1 MASITIKCG
10 PSHKS
15 GRSRPSNNSLAGY
28 MPKMKS
34 GGSNRRTV
42 VVKRSVPTNNK
53 FAALAVDTS
62 HKSHRDTFNGPRPS
76 VAAAAQGS
84 WGKKLTVSLS
94 QAKPEQWK
102 GPFRPTTLRKVSKKA
117 DQKPKRPCAYCK
129 EDGCHIR
136 SCDKLAAKNLRKAEA
151 SRKAKEQARKQK
163 WLAAEARIAEQVR
176 RAQEQEQV
184 VEVVEESS
192 DSSDSEV
199 DEYPALTAAIASGRV
214 TVKRGP
220 RVSFKDDSE
229 NLMKPPCDTKVFNK
243 EDAPSAI
250 SDEDEEEVILLQK
263 AQDIFKPSANAW
275 RPRRHRTGM
284 TAHER
289 QLILDQIKEK
299 EADLATFSTDSW
311 ADSSEIEELEAEI
324 EELNAKLA

>member
-15 GRSRPSNNSLAGY
+15 RRPRPSNNSLAAY
-28 MPKMKS
+28 VPKMKS

-42 VVKRSVPTNNK
+42 VVKRSVPANNK
-53 FAALAVDTS
+53 FAALAVDTT
-62 HKSHRDTFNGPRPS
+62 HKSRRDTFKGPRPS

-84 WGKKLTVSLS
+84 WGKKLTISLS
-94 QAKPEQWK
+94 QAKPEGWK
-102 GPFRPTTLRKVSKKA
+102 KVSRPTTLRKVSEKA

-129 EDGCHIR
+129 EEGCHIR
-136 SCDKLAAKNLRKAEA
+136 TCDKLAAKNLRKAEA

-184 VEVVEESS
+184 EVVEESS

-199 DEYPALTAAIASGRV
+199 DEYPALTAAIASGHV
-214 TVKRGP
+214 TVKRGR

-275 RPRRHRTGM
+275 KPRRLRTGM

-289 QLILDQIKEK
+289 QVILDQIKEK
-299 EADLATFSTDSW
+299 EAELATFSSDSW
-311 ADSSEIEELEAEI
+311 ADADEIEELEEAI
-324 EELNAKLA
+324 TALKAKLA

>member
-1 MASITIKCG
+1 
-10 PSHKS
+10 
-15 GRSRPSNNSLAGY
+15 
-28 MPKMKS
+28 MPQMKS

-42 VVKRSVPTNNK
+42 VVKRSVPANNK
-53 FAALAVDTS
+53 FAALAVDTT
-62 HKSHRDTFNGPRPS
+62 HKSRSDTFKGPRPS
-76 VAAAAQGS
+76 VAAAIQGS
-84 WGKKLTVSLS
+84 WGKKLTISLS

-102 GPFRPTTLRKVSKKA
+102 KVSRPTTLRKVSEKA
-117 DQKPKRPCAYCK
+117 VAPSRPCAYCK
-129 EDGCHIR
+129 EEGCHIR
-136 SCDKLAAKNLRKAEA
+136 TCDKLAAKNLRKAQS
-151 SRKAKEQARKQK
+151 SRKAKEQAKKQK

-192 DSSDSEV
+192 DSDSEV

-229 NLMKPPCDTKVFNK
+229 NLMKPPCDIKVFNK

-250 SDEDEEEVILLQK
+250 SDEEEEDVILLQK

-275 RPRRHRTGM
+275 RPRRRSTGM

-289 QLILDQIKEK
+289 QIILDQIKEK
-299 EADLATFSTDSW
+299 EAELASYSTDSW
-311 ADSSEIEELEAEI
+311 ADSCEIEELEAEI
-324 EELNAKLA
+324 QELNAKLA

>member
-42 VVKRSVPTNNK
+42 VVKRSVPANNK

-62 HKSHRDTFNGPRPS
+62 HKSRRDTFKGPRPS

-84 WGKKLTVSLS
+84 WGKKLTISLS

-102 GPFRPTTLRKVSKKA
+102 RVSRPTTLRKVSEKA

-129 EDGCHIR
+129 EEGCHIR
-136 SCDKLAAKNLRKAEA
+136 TCDKLAAKNLRKAQS

-192 DSSDSEV
+192 DSDSEV

-229 NLMKPPCDTKVFNK
+229 NLMKPPCDIKVFNK

-250 SDEDEEEVILLQK
+250 SDEEEEDVILLQK

-275 RPRRHRTGM
+275 RPRRRTGM
-284 TAHER
+284 TTHER

-299 EADLATFSTDSW
+299 EAELASFSTDSW
-311 ADSSEIEELEAEI
+311 ADSAEIEELEAEI

>member
-1 MASITIKCG
+1 MASLTIKCG

-15 GRSRPSNNSLAGY
+15 RRSRPSNNSLAGY
-28 MPKMKS
+28 IPKMQS

-42 VVKRSVPTNNK
+42 VVKRSVPANNK

-62 HKSHRDTFNGPRPS
+62 HKRRDTFKGPRPS

-84 WGKKLTVSLS
+84 WGKKLTISLS
-94 QAKPEQWK
+94 QAKPEGWK
-102 GPFRPTTLRKVSKKA
+102 RVSRHSTLRKVSEKA
-117 DQKPKRPCAYCK
+117 VAYSRPCAYCK

-136 SCDKLAAKNLRKAEA
+136 TCDKLAAKNLRKAQS

-176 RAQEQEQV
+176 KAQEQEEV

-192 DSSDSEV
+192 DSSDSEA
-199 DEYPALTAAIASGRV
+199 DDYPALTTAIASGNVTTQRGTNWGAFRRV
-214 TVKRGP
+214 T
-220 RVSFKDDSE
+220 FKDDSE

-250 SDEDEEEVILLQK
+250 SDEEEEEEVVLLT
-263 AQDIFKPSANAW
+263 PSAFAW
-275 RPRRHRTGM
+275 KPRRLRTS
-284 TAHER
+284 HEK
-289 QLILDQIKEK
+289 QLIIDQIKEK
-299 EADLATFSTDSW
+299 EDELASYSTDSW
-311 ADSSEIEELEAEI
+311 ADSAEIEELEDEI
-324 EELNAKLA
+324 ENLNAKLLDLA

>member
-1 MASITIKCG
+1 VSEK
-10 PSHKS
+10 
-15 GRSRPSNNSLAGY
+15 
-28 MPKMKS
+28 
-34 GGSNRRTV
+34 
-42 VVKRSVPTNNK
+42 
-53 FAALAVDTS
+53 AVAYS
-62 HKSHRDTFNGPRPS
+62 
-76 VAAAAQGS
+76 
-84 WGKKLTVSLS
+84 
-94 QAKPEQWK
+94 
-102 GPFRPTTLRKVSKKA
+102 
-117 DQKPKRPCAYCK
+117 RPCAYCK

-136 SCDKLAAKNLRKAEA
+136 TCDKLAAKNLRKAEA

-163 WLAAEARIAEQVR
+163 WLAAEARIAEQIR

-192 DSSDSEV
+192 DSDSEV

-229 NLMKPPCDTKVFNK
+229 NLMKPPCDIKVFNK

-250 SDEDEEEVILLQK
+250 SDEEEEDVILLQK

-275 RPRRHRTGM
+275 RPRRRSTGM

-289 QLILDQIKEK
+289 QIILDQIKEK
-299 EADLATFSTDSW
+299 EAELASYSTDSW
-311 ADSSEIEELEAEI
+311 ADSCEIEELEAEI
-324 EELNAKLA
+324 QELNAKLA

>member
-15 GRSRPSNNSLAGY
+15 RRPRPSNNSLAAY
-28 MPKMKS
+28 VPKMKS

-42 VVKRSVPTNNK
+42 VVKRSVPANNK

-62 HKSHRDTFNGPRPS
+62 RNSRRDTFKGPRPS

-84 WGKKLTVSLS
+84 WGKKLTISLS

-102 GPFRPTTLRKVSKKA
+102 EVSRPTTLRKVSEKA

-129 EDGCHIR
+129 EEGCHIR
-136 SCDKLAAKNLRKAEA
+136 TCDKLAAKNRRKAEA

-184 VEVVEESS
+184 EVVEESS

-199 DEYPALTAAIASGRV
+199 DEYPALTAAIASGHV
-214 TVKRGP
+214 TVKRGR

-275 RPRRHRTGM
+275 RPRRLSTGM

-289 QLILDQIKEK
+289 QVILDQIKEK
-299 EADLATFSTDSW
+299 QAELASYSTDSW
-311 ADSSEIEELEAEI
+311 ADSCEIEELEAEI
-324 EELNAKLA
+324 EVLNAKLA

>member
-15 GRSRPSNNSLAGY
+15 RRPRPSNNSLAAY
-28 MPKMKS
+28 VPKMKS

-42 VVKRSVPTNNK
+42 VVKRSVPANNK

-62 HKSHRDTFNGPRPS
+62 HKSRRDTFKGPRPS

-84 WGKKLTVSLS
+84 WGKKLTISLS
-94 QAKPEQWK
+94 QAKPEGWK
-102 GPFRPTTLRKVSKKA
+102 KVSRPTTLRKVSEKA

-129 EDGCHIR
+129 EEGCHIR
-136 SCDKLAAKNLRKAEA
+136 TCDKLAAKNRRKAEA

-184 VEVVEESS
+184 EVVEESS

-199 DEYPALTAAIASGRV
+199 DEYPALTAAIASGHV
-214 TVKRGP
+214 TVKRGR

-275 RPRRHRTGM
+275 KPRRLRTGM

-289 QLILDQIKEK
+289 QVILDQIKEK
-299 EADLATFSTDSW
+299 EAELATFSSDSW
-311 ADSSEIEELEAEI
+311 ADADEIEELEEAI
-324 EELNAKLA
+324 TALKAKLA

>member
-15 GRSRPSNNSLAGY
+15 RRPRPSNNSLAAY
-28 MPKMKS
+28 VPKMKS

-42 VVKRSVPTNNK
+42 AVKRSVPANNK

-62 HKSHRDTFNGPRPS
+62 YKRRDTFKGPRPS

-84 WGKKLTVSLS
+84 WGKKLTISLS

-102 GPFRPTTLRKVSKKA
+102 EVSRPTTLRKVSEKA

-129 EDGCHIR
+129 EEGCHIR
-136 SCDKLAAKNLRKAEA
+136 RCDKLAAKNLRKAEA

-184 VEVVEESS
+184 EVVEESS

-199 DEYPALTAAIASGRV
+199 DEYPALTAAIASGHV
-214 TVKRGP
+214 TVKRGR

-229 NLMKPPCDTKVFNK
+229 NLMKPPCDTKVFNT

-250 SDEDEEEVILLQK
+250 SDEDEEDVILLQK

-275 RPRRHRTGM
+275 RPRRRTGM
-284 TAHER
+284 TSHER

-299 EADLATFSTDSW
+299 EAELASYSTDSW
-311 ADSSEIEELEAEI
+311 ADSCEIEALEAEI